1 MPNLFGVKNQ
11 VQIGESGLYFN
22 AARAMAGFRLS
33 SIDDITGGGGLI
45 GGLLDIL
52 RGRDSW
58 GNDMVG
64 KHDPAIK
71 QLTARLDAFSKQF
84 LPSITLGRYGRQG
97 LAIATG
103 NNPKNAYDEPM
114 GLGELAGRFIGLRM
128 INEKKEL
135 RSAAINA
142 KNRYKKAKE
151 KGDEGAM
158 VVALNDFMACKAAA
172 SDMGVS

>member
-1 MPNLFGVKNQ
+1 
-11 VQIGESGLYFN
+11 
-22 AARAMAGFRLS
+22 
-33 SIDDITGGGGLI
+33 
-45 GGLLDIL
+45 
-52 RGRDSW
+52 
-58 GNDMVG
+58 MVS

-97 LAIATG
+97 LAIAIG

-114 GLGELAGRFIGLRM
+114 GLGELAGRFMGLRM

-172 SDMGVS
+172 ADMGVSLEALMKMKKRDIK